1 LAQNAE
7 QIRQVAT
14 EFYDRMQTVYQYY
27 SESGRQLEKAVE
39 AYNRS
44 VGSWDS
50 RLMPSL
56 RKLRDLGISGEE
68 PAPPEIIDVVTR
80 RPRAVG
86 E

>member
-1 LAQNAE
+1 
-7 QIRQVAT
+7 
-14 EFYDRMQTVYQYY
+14 MYQYY

-56 RKLRDLGISGEE
+56 RKLRELGIPGEE
-68 PAPPEIIDVVTR
+68 PAAPEIIDVVAR

>member
-1 LAQNAE
+1 
-7 QIRQVAT
+7 
-14 EFYDRMQTVYQYY
+14 
-27 SESGRQLEKAVE
+27 LEKAVE

-56 RKLRDLGISGEE
+56 RKLRELGISGEE
-68 PAPPEIIDVVTR
+68 PAAPEVIDVVAR